1 MKSPARYGA
10 LLCWLLLFGLGAA
23 WIGRQDYLRQY
34 DAFSRGTSIAQR
46 MLSQK
51 TVQHE
56 AVLATLAAL
65 SHPPAPERLYPSLR
79 PSLPQ
84 LLGLG
89 QLRDGA
95 WAGSLPPPAGLDAA
109 VALARAR
116 GRPVTLPVDAA
127 RCWLVA
133 PSSWSLLLDA
143 RQLLQD
149 GDFPDALA
157 SLSLSIGPEPLRLL
171 ARQDAGAH
179 GWTLSLQKPLGAAS
193 QPFAL
198 RSERVLTPASWPW
211 AQWLAWAAASAL
223 LVAGAAAWRRGRAE
237 ALRQR
242 EQARVAAMERLGTL
256 GEMAAGIA
264 HELNQPLT
272 AILAQTR
279 AAERMLDDEDERPAV
294 REALRAS
301 AGQAAARPTSSP
313 ACALVRPS
321 APAARERWIPRRWR
335 IRCASCASR
344 LARQGVR
351 LAWRNDAPANVRWAT
366 AWRWNR
372 SCTTWCRTPS
382 TRWPACAP
390 APPARG

>member
-1 MKSPARYGA
+1 
-10 LLCWLLLFGLGAA
+10 
-23 WIGRQDYLRQY
+23 
-34 DAFSRGTSIAQR
+34 

-84 LLGLG
+84 LLG
-89 QLRDGA
+89 
-95 WAGSLPPPAGLDAA
+95 WASCATAPGPAACRRPPAWTPPWRR
-109 VALARAR
+109 RAR
-116 GRPVTLPVDAA
+116 RSSRHAAGGRGALLAGGSVQLE
-127 RCWLVA
+127 
-133 PSSWSLLLDA
+133 LLLDA

-149 GDFPDALA
+149 GDVPDALA
-157 SLSLSIGPEPLRLL
+157 NLSLSIGPEPLCACWR
-171 ARQDAGAH
+171 ARTPARTAGRCRCRNR
-179 GWTLSLQKPLGAAS
+179 WAAS

-237 ALRQR
+237 A
-242 EQARVAAMERLGTL
+242 A
-256 GEMAAGIA
+256 
-264 HELNQPLT
+264 P
-272 AILAQTR
+272 TR
-279 AAERMLDDEDERPAV
+279 AGPRGGHGTPGHAGRDGRGHRPRAEPAADRHPGSRPAPPNACWTTKTNGLP
-294 REALRAS
+294 RGP
-301 AGQAAARPTSSP
+301 AGQRRPGPPRGRHHRPHARWCAPARPP
-313 ACALVRPS
+313 R
-321 APAARERWIPRRWR
+321 ARRWIPRRWR

-344 LARQGVR
+344 SWRAGRAPGVAQR
-351 LAWRNDAPANVRWAT
+351 RPANARWAT